1 MNDLIEM
8 LMNLDVMMVIQRI
21 SLVDVV
27 VVLMMLKMLSSN
39 VFENNE
45 EEMKMVKLNLIDHLH
60 EVILFVQLQL
70 MYLNL
75 IYV

>member
-1 MNDLIEM
+1 
-8 LMNLDVMMVIQRI
+8 
-21 SLVDVV
+21 
-27 VVLMMLKMLSSN
+27 
-39 VFENNE
+39 VFESNE
-45 EEMKMVKLNLIDHLH
+45 EEMMMERWNLFDHLH